1 MKYTTTKGEAS
12 NGKERATRLPTEFV
26 SIENWKPAP
35 DPCTERERLTRSAE
49 RQDRYEQVETLRAQG
64 MGNTEIA
71 RRLGLTART
80 LQNWQRKGFPENCR
94 RRKRPSCFDP
104 YASYV

>member
-26 SIENWKPAP
+26 SVENWKPAP
-35 DPCTERERLTRSAE
+35 DPCTERERLTRHAE
-49 RQDRYEQVETLRAQG
+49 RQDRYAQVATLREQG
-64 MGNTEIA
+64 GGTVEIA

-80 LQNWQRKGFPENCR
+80 LQNWQKNGFPEAGR
-94 RRKRPSCFDP
+94 RRKRPSTFDP
-104 YASYV
+104 